1 MVAAFRYAGIHSKGG
16 VQASGANQSEGKQWL
31 APQPV
36 KLYQY
41 RTEIRPQKLMA
52 GTVEWLLHDVEV
64 RDDQLRVGDR
74 IGREGG
80 GMPLVHFRAQPLG
93 RLADVKRE
101 GCVLLNLTEMFHR
114 IPVPSSDWET
124 RQPRLR

>member
-1 MVAAFRYAGIHSKGG
+1 MACPSAG
-16 VQASGANQSEGKQWL
+16 QTL
-31 APQPV
+31 PV
-36 KLYQY
+36 PD
-41 RTEIRPQKLMA
+41 RDTTAETMA
-52 GTVEWLLHDVEV
+52 GTVEWLLHGVEV

-93 RLADVKRE
+93 RLTDVKRE

-124 RQPRLR
+124 RQPRLG